1 MKLQLQL
8 EQLSCPTC
16 AKKIETVVNKT
27 KGVKDVEVMFV
38 SSKVKLD
45 FDEEQTSKEI
55 IIERVEKLGY
65 KVLSVI

>member
-16 AKKIETVVNKT
+16 AKKIETVVTKT
-27 KGVKDVEVMFV
+27 KGVKYAEVMFV

-45 FDEEQTSKEI
+45 YDEEQTTKEI

-65 KVLSVI
+65 KVLSVK

>member
-16 AKKIETVVNKT
+16 AKKIEAVVNKT
-27 KGVKDVEVMFV
+27 KGVTEGEVMFV

-45 FDEEQTSKEI
+45 FDEMVTTKEI